1 LIFEAVREIRAAFFP
16 DAVWGTS
23 SHQNALAKRSGEKHT
38 EASMTKVTARKVDEA
53 PPTTF
58 EEFWPR
64 YLQAH
69 RKPETRA
76 LHMLGT
82 TIGILGIAAWLKTGR
97 KSYFATGVAG
107 SYGSAWLG
115 HFAFEGNEPAAFEN
129 PLWSLE
135 GDLRMYKLWLT
146 GELDAEI
153 ERVLGAK
160 RA

>member
-1 LIFEAVREIRAAFFP
+1 
-16 DAVWGTS
+16 
-23 SHQNALAKRSGEKHT
+23 
-38 EASMTKVTARKVDEA
+38 
-53 PPTTF
+53 
-58 EEFWPR
+58 
-64 YLQAH
+64 
-69 RKPETRA
+69 
-76 LHMLGT
+76 MLGT
-82 TIGILGIAAWLKTGR
+82 TIGVLGVAAWLKTGR
-97 KSYFATGVAG
+97 KSYLAAGVAG

-153 ERVLGAK
+153 ERVLGPE